1 MSEQLGY
8 RSFAVKAAKDG
19 EASPRG
25 ILTTEQPVEM
35 FDWGTGEYVPEVLL
49 MSGMKARGKSIKLLD
64 THNTDSVR
72 NVLGSFVNLKTHPAG
87 ERDVP
92 HAFVDGEIK
101 ISSTEADIATKVDE
115 GHINEMSVG
124 YRYSEDKTIRVPEGE
139 TVEINGKEYPG
150 GTVIRTEWHAQEAS
164 LVPLGADDQ
173 AQIRGFKDVADARAK
188 ISRISRKQTEEEST
202 DEGMKPDAVDGDD
215 KPTAETE
222 ESKALDTQ
230 LKHQPKPNKSRSMEN
245 NDIENGKV
253 EEQARQAGIKAGAEA
268 FDKRAD
274 AIMAIGEQVEDANW
288 AISQLRS
295 GASVEDV
302 QAAAIK
308 KLKEANASLGT
319 TPEPLGLSKK
329 ESKSYSVT
337 TAMRQLI
344 SGKGLDGIEG
354 EVSDAIAKRCG
365 RETNGFFLPSKRD
378 LVAGTA
384 TDGAELVGTDTRGG
398 DFIDALRPNMVTM
411 QAGVRVLN
419 GLTSDVSIPR
429 KSSASAATFKAE
441 VTAHANTEPQFESV
455 SLSPRH
461 LGTYTDVSKQLL
473 AQGSPDVDALIRDD
487 LNQAVAVAL
496 DKAVIQGAGS
506 GSNEPQGIIG
516 ATGVSSVAI
525 ADNSGGEPTTAELH
539 TFLKELDDDNA
550 LRDNSA
556 WITGSVIASAM
567 KQTLLTSAVSGYQWD
582 MSNNTVL
589 GQRAF
594 STSQIPAERTILGDL
609 SEYILGIWDGTE
621 IVYDPFSGAK
631 TRTVTFVLNLMCDGN
646 VRQPKAF
653 AVSDDG
659 S

>member
-1 MSEQLGY
+1 MNHEIGY
-8 RSFAVKAAKDG
+8 RTFSVRND
-19 EASPRG
+19 EADAPRG
-25 ILTTEQPVEM
+25 ILTTEAPVEM
-35 FDWGTGEYVPEVLL
+35 YDWQRGSYVPEVLL
-49 MSGMKARGKSIKLLD
+49 MSGMKARGRSIKLLD
-64 THNTDSVR
+64 THKTDSVSS
-72 NVLGSFVNLKTHPAG
+72 VLGGFTDIRVRAAG

-92 HAFVDGEIK
+92 EAFAEGTIQVSEVHP
-101 ISSTEADIATKVDE
+101 EVATKLRE
-115 GHINEMSVG
+115 GFINEMSVG
-124 YRYSEDKTIRVPEGE
+124 YRFSDEKTTYVPDGEKVTIEGK
-139 TVEINGKEYPG
+139 TYHGPVN
-150 GTVIRTEWHAQEAS
+150 IRTEWHAQEAS
-164 LVPLGADDQ
+164 LVPLGADSQ
-173 AQIRGFKDVADARAK
+173 AQIRGFQTFKEAQEK
-188 ISRISRKQTEEEST
+188 LSRQLQTSQT
-202 DEGMKPDAVDGDD
+202 DQPSL
-215 KPTAETE
+215 TAE
-222 ESKALDTQ
+222 KANANDKADGEDKKEKAEKTQ
-230 LKHQPKPNKSRSMEN
+230 IKHQPISNNKIMDDSKS
-245 NDIENGKV
+245 NDGV
-253 EEQARQAGIKAGAEA
+253 EEQVREAVKVKANE

-274 AIMAIGEQVEDANW
+274 AILALGDEVGDSSW
-288 AISQLRS
+288 ALSQLRS
-295 GASVEDV
+295 GASVEDA
-302 QAAAIK
+302 QRDAISK
-308 KLKEANASLGT
+308 IKESTKSVGSQ
-319 TPEPLGLSKK
+319 PEPLGLSKK
-329 ESKSYSVT
+329 EAKSYSVT

-344 SGKGLDGIEG
+344 TGKGLDGIEG
-354 EVSDAIAKRCG
+354 EVSAAIAKRCG

-419 GLTSDVSIPR
+419 GLTGDVSIPR

-441 VTAHANTEPQFESV
+441 VVAHANTEPQFESV

-487 LNQAVAVAL
+487 LNQAIAVAL

-516 ATGVSSVAI
+516 ATGVTSVAI
-525 ADNSGGEPTTAELH
+525 ADNTGGEPTTAELH

>member
-1 MSEQLGY
+1 MKNEQGY
-8 RSFAVKAAKDG
+8 RTFTVRKEEG
-19 EASPRG
+19 EGSPRG
-25 ILTTEQPVEM
+25 ILTSEAPVEM
-35 FDWGTGEYVPEVLL
+35 YDWERGEYVPEVLL
-49 MSGMKARGKSIKLLD
+49 TSGMKARGLSIKLLD
-64 THNTDSVR
+64 THKTDSVSS
-72 NVLGSFVNLKTHPAG
+72 VLGAFTDLNVRKAG

-92 HAFVDGEIK
+92 HDFVEGRIQVSEVHP
-101 ISSTEADIATKVDE
+101 EIATKLRE
-115 GHINEMSVG
+115 GFINEMSVG
-124 YRYSEDKTIRVPEGE
+124 YLYSNEKTTYVPEGE
-139 TVEINGKEYPG
+139 TIEVEGKKFTGP
-150 GTVIRTEWHAQEAS
+150 VNLRRQWHAQEAS
-164 LVPLGADDQ
+164 LVPLGADSQ
-173 AQIRGFKDVADARAK
+173 AQIRGFQSFEEARQKLSRELEKNQSVQPGLIAGEEIANDKADGEAK
-188 ISRISRKQTEEEST
+188 KEKAEETQTKQ
-202 DEGMKPDAVDGDD
+202 
-215 KPTAETE
+215 
-222 ESKALDTQ
+222 
-230 LKHQPKPNKSRSMEN
+230 QPKSYNNIMEDQKS
-245 NDIENGKV
+245 NDGV
-253 EEQARQAGIKAGAEA
+253 EEQVREAVKVKASE

-274 AIMAIGEQVEDANW
+274 AILALGEEVGDSNW
-288 AISQLRS
+288 ALSQLRT
-295 GASVEDV
+295 GASVEEV
-302 QAAAIK
+302 QREAITK
-308 KLKEANASLGT
+308 IKESTKSVGSS
-319 TPEPLGLSKK
+319 PEPLGLTKK

-337 TAMRQLI
+337 TAMRQLLH
-344 SGKGLDGIEG
+344 GKGLNGIEG

-398 DFIDALRPNMVTM
+398 DFIDSLRPNMVTM

-419 GLTSDVSIPR
+419 GLTGDVSIPR

-473 AQGSPDVDALIRDD
+473 AQGSPDVDSLIRDD

-516 ATGVSSVAI
+516 ATGVSAITI
-525 ADNSGGEPTTAELH
+525 ADNVGGEPTSAELH

-556 WITGSVIASAM
+556 WLTGSVIASAM
-567 KQTLLTSAVSGYQWD
+567 KQTLLTTAIGGYQWD
-582 MSNNTVL
+582 MSNNSVL
-589 GQRAF
+589 GYKAY

-609 SEYILGIWDGTE
+609 SEYLLAIWDGTE